1 MRLLPLATTAFLLT
15 GSTLLSSA
23 RPTTDPRTDVIVNAF
38 KHAWNGYRQHAWG
51 HDELRPLSNG
61 TSDTRNGW
69 GASIF
74 DGLDTIIIM
83 GLEEEY
89 HQALEHVEN
98 VDWNSTKEP
107 SKTFE
112 TNIRYLGGL
121 LSAYDLRPN
130 PIFLEKAVELAQNV
144 ILPAYDTPNGMPAAY
159 VDVATGKPTKGKE
172 LILAEF
178 GSLQLEMVRLSQ
190 LTGDERYAKIA
201 NDVVYAIDKVP
212 TPFPGIYPIIWDLDT
227 FTPSSSY
234 ITIAGGGDSYYEYLL
249 KTYLLTNGGEGQ
261 QLDMWKKSIAS
272 MQTYLRSETS
282 GSMVFLAEINED
294 YKLLQTGE
302 LVCFIPGNILLG
314 ARYLNDSD
322 LTIFASELMKSC
334 YDTWAVTPTGI
345 APETWSWID
354 KSQNISSYPDVMQL
368 AMQTTGYVP
377 QDVSYDLRP
386 ETLESI
392 FYFYRL
398 TGDPKYQDMA
408 WKIFESI
415 EKYCKTPSGYSRID
429 DVSKADGVQI
439 LDFEESYFFA
449 ETLKYLYLIFAD
461 PNVMSLDE
469 WVFSTEAHPFKL
481 NKPIKV
487 QAQF

>member
-1 MRLLPLATTAFLLT
+1 MRLLSWAASALLLT
-15 GSTLLSSA
+15 GLVNA
-23 RPTTDPRTDVIVNAF
+23 KANDPRAEVVVNAF
-38 KHAWNGYRQHAWG
+38 KHAWSGYHQHAFG
-51 HDELRPLSNG
+51 HDELRPISNG

-89 HQALEHVEN
+89 QQALAHIKN
-98 VDWNSTKEP
+98 VNWFSTKEP

-121 LSAYDLRPN
+121 LAAYDLRPD
-130 PIFLEKAVELAQNV
+130 PVFLEKAVELAQHV
-144 ILPAYDTPNGMPAAY
+144 ILPAYDTPNGIPAAY
-159 VDVATGKPTKGKE
+159 VDVQKGRPTNDKN

-190 LTGDERYAKIA
+190 LTGDNRYATVA
-201 NDVVYAIDKVP
+201 NNVIYAIDKVP
-212 TPFPGIYPIIWDLDT
+212 TPFPGIYPIVWNLDT

-234 ITIAGGGDSYYEYLL
+234 ITISGGGDSYYEYLL
-249 KTYLLTNGGEGQ
+249 KTVFLMDGKEEQ
-261 QLDMWKKSIAS
+261 QLNMWKKSVAS
-272 MQTYLRSETS
+272 MKKYLRSETS
-282 GSMVFLAEINED
+282 GNMVYLAELDEN
-294 YKLLQTGE
+294 YKLLQAGE
-302 LVCFIPGNILLG
+302 LVCFMPGNLLLG

-322 LTIFASELMKSC
+322 MAIFAAELMRAC
-334 YDTWAVTPTGI
+334 YDTWALSPTGL

-354 KSQNISSYPDVMQL
+354 KSQNITSYPSIMQI
-368 AMQTTGYVP
+368 AMQTTGYLA
-377 QDVSYDLRP
+377 QDLSYDLRP
-386 ETLESI
+386 ETLESL

-398 TGDPKYQDMA
+398 TGDPQYQDMA

-415 EKYCKTPSGYSRID
+415 EKYCKTPSGYTRIA
-429 DVSKADGVQI
+429 DVSDADNVNA

-461 PNVMSLDE
+461 PSVISLDE
-469 WVFSTEAHPFKL
+469 WVLSTEAHPFKL
-481 NKPIKV
+481 NTPIKV
-487 QAQF
+487 QAEF